1 MSKFIIPLSQLPP
14 PVGASTQYLEEPITG
29 TQKFRFRI
37 ITEDRNIISYWS
49 PVFKIINE
57 RQINPALNQFTAS
70 AIYDSRDDYVSVALS
85 SNSTEYT
92 EFLKDYDIFVEWD
105 NGGYVF
111 YNRMNANG
119 IKVSNSGTST
129 VRIKGQYPSQFI
141 EKEDGSYEPQETSLL
156 KVFET
161 DELSLVD
168 LRDLSTISASV
179 TNVNASVIQVQQDVQ
194 NVEGLVYAL
203 S

>member
-1 MSKFIIPLSQLPP
+1 MAKFIIPLNQLPP
-14 PVGASTQYLEEPITG
+14 PVGASTQYLGEAITG
-29 TQKFRFRI
+29 TQKFRFRVI
-37 ITEDRNIISYWS
+37 SEDRNTISYWS
-49 PVFKIINE
+49 PVFKIINQ
-57 RQINPALNQFTAS
+57 RQINPYLNQFNAS
-70 AIYDSRDDYVSVALS
+70 AIYDSRDDYISVALS
-85 SNSTEYT
+85 SDSTEYT

-119 IKVSNSGTST
+119 IKIANSGTST
-129 VRIKGQYPSQFI
+129 VRIKGQYPSQYI
-141 EKEDGSYEPQETSLL
+141 EKDDGTLEPQETGLL
-156 KVFET
+156 EVFET
-161 DELSLVD
+161 ETLSLVD
-168 LRDLSTISASV
+168 LRDLSTISASI